1 MFWINSCC
9 WITVWKSPWKP
20 TDTRGIQTQQS
31 SNICIVLMTC
41 QLKSVYIFVPSQKEL
56 SQICTSQKYMYF
68 LCLFFIGLFV
78 YHWATQRFQL
88 LSQHVKQL
96 HLSEVT
102 FGIQRAENVV
112 STVSGSWFPKSLWVG
127 MPPPNTRCFK
137 ALCGCPNIS
146 KPKVF
151 GSCWKTREYVRNTTH
166 IIPCPSNIEVV
177 KCPSLTWLYSINRLH
192 PLRWMVFHVVML
204 INFWN
209 KFGELF

>member
-1 MFWINSCC
+1 MSKWLHLLLKFGVKTKNMFETTTQNPGGRWGKNAAKNGWHLFFWQKTPMFWINSCC

-151 GSCWKTREYVRNTTH
+151 GSCWKTREYVR
-166 IIPCPSNIEVV
+166 IQ
-177 KCPSLTWLYSINRLH
+177 
-192 PLRWMVFHVVML
+192 L
-204 INFWN
+204 I
-209 KFGELF
+209 